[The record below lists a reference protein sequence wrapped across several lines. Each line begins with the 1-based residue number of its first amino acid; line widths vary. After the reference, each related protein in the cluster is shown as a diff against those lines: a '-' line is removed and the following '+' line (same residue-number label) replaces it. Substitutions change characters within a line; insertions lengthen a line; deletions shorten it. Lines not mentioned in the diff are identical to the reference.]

1 MTYDSLI
8 LNTDGASRGNPGP
21 ASIGVVIQN
30 EAGKTVD
37 SISEC
42 LPACTNNQAEYQ
54 AIIAGLER
62 ALKLGAKKVLLR
74 SDSELVV
81 QQLCGKYRVKNEGL
95 LPLFQRVMG
104 LRQKFTVFQAVYVP
118 REKNR
123 EADKMC
129 NLALDGKKAEV
140 PQPAQV
146 LETKKIRE
154 PFVGG
159 IKVRKA
165 DRADYAA
172 IIEII
177 EELEKQHVDAVP
189 EMFSTMS
196 YDEQVA
202 DLDSILADGKLA
214 FLVAERGGTI
224 LGFVHLALYD
234 EPARGGVR
242 ARKYVKVRDLA
253 VAKRY
258 QRSGAGSALM
268 QAAEHLAKEQNAVM
282 LELLV
287 WEFNRG
293 AFAFYQKIGYTT
305 ASRVMWKHI

>member
-37 SISEC
+37 AISEC

-104 LRQKFTVFQAVYVP
+104 LRQKFSVFQAVYIP

-123 EADKMC
+123 EADKLC

-140 PQPAQV
+140 QEPDQV
-146 LETKKIRE
+146 LETKTRE
-154 PFVGG
+154 PAAGG
-159 IKVRKA
+159 IRVRKA
-165 DRADYAA
+165 VRADYAA

-189 EMFSTMS
+189 ETFRTMS
-196 YDEQVA
+196 FDEQVA
-202 DLDSILADGKLA
+202 DLDSVLADGKLA

-253 VAKRY
+253 VAKRH

-293 AFAFYQKIGYTT
+293 AFAFYQKMGFTT